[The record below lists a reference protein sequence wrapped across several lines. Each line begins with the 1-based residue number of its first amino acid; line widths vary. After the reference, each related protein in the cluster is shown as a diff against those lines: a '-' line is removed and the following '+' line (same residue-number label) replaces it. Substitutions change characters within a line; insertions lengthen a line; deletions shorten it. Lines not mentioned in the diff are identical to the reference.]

1 MAFDEQLVTMFRQK
15 PANYIKVFEKAVASI
30 YKTDYMDELSP
41 DLYEVPK
48 FQVQVSSDE
57 NPIMLR
63 DLQSNLVGK
72 IICIPGIIT
81 STSKTNIRA
90 RTAVWKCN
98 NCGHEKMQ
106 EV

>member
-1 MAFDEQLVTMFRQK
+1 MNFDEHLVSVFRQK
-15 PANYIKVFEKAVASI
+15 PADYIKVFEKAVAAI

-41 DLYEVPK
+41 ELYEAPK

-57 NPIMLR
+57 NPLMLR

-81 STSKTNIRA
+81 STSKTTIRA
-90 RTAVWKCN
+90 RTCVWKCK
-98 NCGHEKMQ
+98 NCGHEK
-106 EV
+106 